1 MERIKG
7 LFTIKTKFE
16 GFLVIYALALGATE
30 RGVVYMHQYPGV
42 GGQLLGG
49 PDEVG
54 PPPPTAVPS
63 TTVATVATTPPPFW
77 MNKYDWSLKD
87 HVDALAADVDCAAL
101 HDRYVKATLAN
112 GAVAERYGTG
122 TADLLE
128 YIFIVSEA
136 IGCYGE

>member
-1 MERIKG
+1 MGIPSRGSIPSPVTR
-7 LFTIKTKFE
+7 LLAWAFVA
-16 GFLVIYALALGATE
+16 LVVI
-30 RGVVYMHQYPGV
+30 GV

-49 PDEVG
+49 PDEVR
-54 PPPPTAVPS
+54 PPTPTAVPS
-63 TTVATVATTPPPFW
+63 TTVVTVATTPPPFW
-77 MNKYDWSLKD
+77 MNKYEWALKD

-112 GAVAERYGTG
+112 SAVASRYGTG

-128 YIFIVSEA
+128 YIFNASEA

>member
-1 MERIKG
+1 MGIPSRGSIPSPVTR
-7 LFTIKTKFE
+7 LLAWAFVA
-16 GFLVIYALALGATE
+16 LVVI
-30 RGVVYMHQYPGV
+30 GV

-54 PPPPTAVPS
+54 PPPRTAVPS

-77 MNKYDWSLKD
+77 MNKYDWGLKD

-112 GAVAERYGTG
+112 SAVAARYGTG

-128 YIFIVSEA
+128 YIFNTSEA
-136 IGCYGE
+136 IGCYGN

>member
-1 MERIKG
+1 M
-7 LFTIKTKFE
+7 
-16 GFLVIYALALGATE
+16 VI
-30 RGVVYMHQYPGV
+30 GV

-77 MNKYDWSLKD
+77 MNKYEWGLKD

-112 GAVAERYGTG
+112 SAVAERYGTG

-128 YIFIVSEA
+128 YIFITSEA

>member
-1 MERIKG
+1 MGIPSRGSIPSPVTR
-7 LFTIKTKFE
+7 L
-16 GFLVIYALALGATE
+16 LVWAFVALVAI
-30 RGVVYMHQYPGV
+30 GV

-77 MNKYDWSLKD
+77 MNKYDWGLKD

-128 YIFIVSEA
+128 YIFTTSEA